1 MGHGVLVVEDD
12 TDIRESLIEILE
24 ESGFPTVGVANGHEA
39 LERLRGSRQAPCLIL
54 LDLMMPVMDG
64 ISFRREQLKTPELAG
79 IPVVVLSAYRDIE
92 ERAKDMNVVAYVKK
106 PLDLDDLI
114 GVARRYCGG
123 PGCASAP

>member
-1 MGHGVLVVEDD
+1 MDHRVLVVEDD
-12 TDIRESLIEILE
+12 ADIRESLIEILE
-24 ESGFPTVGVANGHEA
+24 ESGFPTVGAANGHEA
-39 LERLRGSRQAPCLIL
+39 LERLRGPGQAPCLIL

-92 ERAKDMNVVAYVKK
+92 EKAKDLNVAAFVKK

-114 GVARRYCGG
+114 GVARRYCAS
-123 PGCASAP
+123 CATAP